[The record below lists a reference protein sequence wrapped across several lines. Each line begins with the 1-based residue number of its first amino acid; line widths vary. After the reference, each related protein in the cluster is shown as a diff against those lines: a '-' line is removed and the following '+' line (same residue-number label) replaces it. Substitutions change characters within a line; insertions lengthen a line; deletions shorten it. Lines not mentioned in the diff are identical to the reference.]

1 MLDSDVFDFIERSRE
16 YKAAADLL
24 HDLRKT
30 IRHFGF
36 ENFILSGVP
45 VGGQKLAP
53 MVELMGWPAGW
64 FERYAGAR
72 YAEVDGV
79 CLYSAR
85 THSPFYWSDVP
96 RVRISQK
103 PDRGSANSRTVVSLM
118 SGQFGGDGPRVPCC
132 VHG

>member
-96 RVRISQK
+96 RDLGATSGSVR
-103 PDRGSANSRTVVSLM
+103 PAANSI
-118 SGQFGGDGPRVPCC
+118 
-132 VHG
+132 